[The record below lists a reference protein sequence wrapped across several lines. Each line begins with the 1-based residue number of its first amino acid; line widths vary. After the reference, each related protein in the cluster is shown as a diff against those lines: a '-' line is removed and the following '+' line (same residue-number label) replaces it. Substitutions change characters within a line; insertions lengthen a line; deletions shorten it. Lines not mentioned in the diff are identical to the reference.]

1 MCIEPFDFML
11 AVATLA
17 RAMCAFKF
25 CSNGGTTRRN
35 EFERFS
41 HVSLPPAP
49 SSVQHGRPSVLEP
62 EQCLLTLP
70 GVLPQDFSFWLL
82 AHTLE
87 RASGFCHA
95 ELGGL
100 AVVLGGFR
108 LVFRDAPSNVVE
120 RSYIEGCVRIALLGS
135 LAEPEE
141 RFRVLLISD
150 GD

>member
-11 AVATLA
+11 AVANLA
-17 RAMCAFKF
+17 RAMCPFKV

-49 SSVQHGRPSVLEP
+49 SSVQHGRPSVLEF

-82 AHTLE
+82 AHALE
-87 RASGFCHA
+87 RGLMGWRPPND
-95 ELGGL
+95 LG
-100 AVVLGGFR
+100 V
-108 LVFRDAPSNVVE
+108 
-120 RSYIEGCVRIALLGS
+120 
-135 LAEPEE
+135 PEW
-141 RFRVLLISD
+141 
-150 GD
+150 